1 MKNTKIIQNL
11 FNFSGLTIISRVLG
25 FVRDTIIARFF
36 GVSIATDAFFVAFK
50 LPNMLRRITAEGAFT
65 QAFIPTV
72 SDYRNKTKEEFHQF
86 LNKIVTLLSLILLG
100 ITILGIFASPWLI
113 YISAPGFDYESY
125 QFNLASNLLK
135 ITFPYI
141 LFISL
146 VAMFGGILNSFGKFA
161 APAFSPVFLNLSFII
176 AALFFRDL
184 FDEPVIVLAWA
195 VFFGGVIQLI
205 FQYPF
210 IRKLGWNPKFDLDLK
225 DRGIW
230 QVLKLMGPAIIGV
243 SITQISLLINTIFA
257 SFLEKG
263 SVSWLYYADR
273 LMEFPAGVLG
283 VALSTIFLP
292 ALSLSFAS
300 KKHKEFTGLLNWSM
314 RLGIFLSIP
323 SAIGI
328 AVLSI
333 PLLSTLFL
341 YGKFNYLDLMMT
353 HKALM
358 AYSFGLIG
366 LIMIKVFAPIFYSQK
381 NIKTPVRI
389 AVMTLFVTQLM
400 NLILIPHFQH
410 VGLALAISIGASFN
424 AFMLFWAL
432 KQLKIY
438 QVQKDLIIFLIKVII
453 AAIIMGFAL
462 FLLSPNFEYWL
473 NSGFIKRLYSLG
485 ILVLLGTMIYLAVL
499 LLLGIKPRHFQRTQL

>member
-72 SDYRNKTKEEFHQF
+72 SDYRNKTKEQFHQF

-113 YISAPGFDYESY
+113 YISAPGFESESY

-176 AALFFRDL
+176 AAFYFRDL

-230 QVLKLMGPAIIGV
+230 QVIKLMGPAIIGV

-323 SAIGI
+323 SAIAI

-389 AVMTLFVTQLM
+389 GIITLFVTQAM
-400 NLILIPHFQH
+400 NLILIPYFEH
-410 VGLALAISIGASFN
+410 VGLALAISIGATFN
-424 AFMLFWAL
+424 AAMLFLAI
-432 KQLKIY
+432 KKMNDFKIESTTF
-438 QVQKDLIIFLIKVII
+438 IFLMKVILS
-453 AAIIMGFAL
+453 ASMMGVILYLINPDFQYWITINFFSRLILLLALVALGAVVFLSLL
-462 FLLSPNFEYWL
+462 FLQGVKLKNL
-473 NSGFIKRLYSLG
+473 RN
-485 ILVLLGTMIYLAVL
+485 
-499 LLLGIKPRHFQRTQL
+499 